1 MNVKSLFEFKFSPT
15 AREEGIGIAKGIG
28 ADMPAKEGYLS
39 YEVIQDVTDPGHLTV
54 STQWKSREQAQSV
67 LTVYNN
73 DAKIKRAT
81 ELLGA
86 PPTGFIGDVA
96 ISAM

>member
-15 AREEGIGIAKGIG
+15 TREEGIGIAKSIG

-39 YEVIQDVTDPGHLTV
+39 HEVIQDVTDPGHVMVNTLWN
-54 STQWKSREQAQSV
+54 SGDQAQSV

-86 PPTGFIGDVA
+86 PPTGFIGGVLV
-96 ISAM
+96 SSS